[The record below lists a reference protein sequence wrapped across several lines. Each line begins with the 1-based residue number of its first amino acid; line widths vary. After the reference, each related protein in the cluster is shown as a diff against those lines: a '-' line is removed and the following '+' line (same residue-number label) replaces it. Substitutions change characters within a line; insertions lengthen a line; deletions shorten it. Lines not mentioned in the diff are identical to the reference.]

1 MDLNSSFFFWAKED
15 LRLVFMNVS
24 CEDGWRSYIHTRI
37 NQAPDNQ
44 SSERN

>member
-24 CEDGWRSYIHTRI
+24 CEDGLAVIYSY
-37 NQAPDNQ
+37 QDQ
-44 SSERN
+44 SSSG